1 MQNDDNQDTLAATAF
16 ETQSEDAAM
25 SQENSTAE
33 EGGQIIEAM
42 GNDLAAAASG
52 HLREVDMD
60 NARLRLRDVQTALIS
75 LGYTM
80 DDDENDVEHIESGD
94 SRALSETIRLFQDE
108 NDLEVTGRIDRDT
121 YETIMRS
128 YEQALGVVDHGDQE
142 DDFHFLH
149 TSDATGDGEG
159 LTEQAM
165 EQALEA
171 PGLDADDQALLN
183 LDDDSDAGLDP
194 QELEDL

>member
-1 MQNDDNQDTLAATAF
+1 MDDNSLDNLAAF
-16 ETQSEDAAM
+16 EPSDSELP
-25 SQENSTAE
+25 SETSIE
-33 EGGQIIEAM
+33 LGGQTIEAM

-52 HLREVDMD
+52 HLQEVDME

-80 DDDENDVEHIESGD
+80 ADDEDDVEHIETGD
-94 SRALSETIRLFQDE
+94 SRALSETVRIFQDE
-108 NDLEVTGRIDRDT
+108 NDLDVTGRIDRET

-128 YEQALGVVDHGDQE
+128 FEQALGVVDRGDQE

-159 LTEQAM
+159 LTEQSM
-165 EQALEA
+165 EQAMDTQ
-171 PGLDADDQALLN
+171 GLDGNDQALLN
-183 LDDDSDAGLDP
+183 LD
-194 QELEDL
+194 EDY